1 MWINVYAESERIAMN
16 INNNFNI
23 SSFNLLN
30 SLYQGNMA
38 LHSNKLSRNMF
49 PMPNNNA
56 PKSGSLLGSEGVS
69 YVNNLRTSS
78 KSLSNVLRELSAPA
92 ASNRIVAISSNPSV
106 VSIQHT
112 GKKPSTIH
120 SMSVMVNQ
128 IATGQTNEGKK
139 METAAAFE
147 GNTGVNRFSI
157 EQGGKTTQISVNV
170 QKGDTNEAVQ
180 KKMAEAINSSGAGV
194 KATVVTDAETK
205 TSMLKL
211 ESIATG
217 SDTKNSF
224 NVTDL
229 SGGLAG
235 LMGAKEVTK
244 EGQDALYSVNGGPE
258 RRSQSNTVSIG
269 NGVTA
274 KFNAASEKAATITWG
289 PDTNATKSLVEDMVK
304 NYNNLYSAAA
314 ERTNDPRAQNLA
326 SRMVNISRTYTSSL
340 SDMGIGFDNSGRM
353 TIDSKKMD
361 QVAESGKLDQFFR
374 EFSGKNYGFTNQLSR
389 LADSIS
395 RNPGNFVSSSQ
406 FGAELM
412 GNSGYTGFGLPT
424 LFNFFSP
431 GSLMDFML

>member
-1 MWINVYAESERIAMN
+1 MCINVCTESEIYVMN
-16 INNNFNI
+16 ISNNL
-23 SSFNLLN
+23 STSLLN

-38 LHSNKLSRNMF
+38 LQANKLSRSFF
-49 PMPNNNA
+49 PLPSNNA
-56 PKSGSLLGSEGVS
+56 SKSGSLLGSEGVN

-78 KSLSNVLRELSAPA
+78 SSLSTVLRELSGSSS
-92 ASNRIVAISSNPSV
+92 SNRIVAISSNPST

-112 GKKPSTIH
+112 GKKPANIS
-120 SMSVMVNQ
+120 SMSVLVNQ
-128 IATGQTNEGKK
+128 VASGQTNEGNK
-139 METAAAFE
+139 MEAAAAFD
-147 GNTGVNRFSI
+147 GNTGTNRFSI

-170 QKGDTNEAVQ
+170 QKGDTNQAVQ
-180 KKMAEAINSSGAGV
+180 QRMADAINNSGAGV
-194 KATVVTDAETK
+194 KATVEIDSETK
-205 TSMLKL
+205 TSMLRL
-211 ESIATG
+211 ESATTG
-217 SDTKNSF
+217 SDPKNSF
-224 NVTDL
+224 KVTDI

-235 LMGAKEVTK
+235 KMGANEITR

-258 RRSQSNTVSIG
+258 RRSQSNTVAIG

-274 KFNAASEKAATITWG
+274 TFNSASEKAATITWG
-289 PDTNATKSLVEDMVK
+289 PDTNATKNLVEDMVK
-304 NYNNLYSAAA
+304 SYNNLYSAAA

-326 SRMVNISRTYTSSL
+326 SRMVNISKTYSDSL
-340 SDMGIGFDNSGRM
+340 SSMGVGFDSSGRM

-361 QVAESGKLDQFFR
+361 QAAESGKLDQFFR
-374 EFSGKNYGFTNQLSR
+374 EFSGKNYGFTNQLGR

-395 RNPGNFVSSSQ
+395 RNPGNFVSSQQ